1 MARIIS
7 FTVDALAGRD
17 EPYSARLQDDVNV
30 FFGINGS
37 GKTTLLKILHS
48 ALSTDTSI
56 LEGLPF
62 KSAEVEVYLNRFE
75 STFKRR
81 FQWPEPAREQPR
93 EAGSLSFLHKM
104 TVRTAVAG
112 YREKGPAWTSDPPEP
127 ETPENLTPYRR
138 GYLPITRLYRTV
150 GTQSSGGKAISE
162 DELDAR
168 FATEVQRRWTEYQ
181 AEVSTRVSEVQGEGL
196 AKILHLVLSAEDE
209 HPQAETPLEISDA
222 YDRVAAFLGRQEG
235 FEDVLDSREDF
246 EEKYRTQ
253 PRIKSIVQQID
264 LVEKQI
270 ERINQ
275 PRNRFKTLLEGMYCG
290 NKRIEFTESNIVIEL
305 SDKAKIRLPSLSSGE
320 KQLFFIALEAIRSGN
335 HSLIIDE
342 PELSLHVDWQK
353 RLIASLHELNPHMQL
368 IMATH
373 SPEIMADLPDEKVL
387 SL

>member
-7 FTVDALAGRD
+7 FTVNELAGRD
-17 EPYSARLQDDVNV
+17 APCSARLQEDVNV

-48 ALSTDTSI
+48 ALSNDTSI

-81 FQWPEPAREQPR
+81 FERPELIEQPAESR
-93 EAGSLSFLHKM
+93 PLSLAHRM
-104 TVRTAVAG
+104 TIRQALGGVQKKDL
-112 YREKGPAWTSDPPEP
+112 EWTSEPPEP
-127 ETPENLTPYRR
+127 EESGSITKYIR

-150 GTQSSGGKAISE
+150 GTQSTGTRAMSE

-168 FATEVQRRWTEYQ
+168 FASEVQRRWTEYQ

-209 HPQAETPLEISDA
+209 REETETSLEISDA
-222 YDRVAAFLGRQEG
+222 YDRVAAFLDRQEG
-235 FEDVLDSREDF
+235 FEDVLASREDF

-253 PRIKSIVQQID
+253 PGIKSIVRQID
-264 LVEKQI
+264 LVEKRIEQI
-270 ERINQ
+270 NV
-275 PRNRFKTLLEGMYCG
+275 PRNRFKSLLEGMYCG
-290 NKRIEFTESNIVIEL
+290 NKRIEFRENEILIEVSN
-305 SDKAKIRLPSLSSGE
+305 KAKIRLPALSSGE

-335 HSLIIDE
+335 SSLIVDE

-353 RLIASLHELNPHMQL
+353 KLVASLRELNPRMQL